1 LPQLAPFR
9 EVYGKLAVACSNAHQ
24 LLKLANRGEYPDI
37 PEVKETHTKL
47 NKLADELL
55 ALIRGYSG
63 DR

>member
-1 LPQLAPFR
+1 
-9 EVYGKLAVACSNAHQ
+9 VYGKLAVACSNAHQ